1 MPAQDSPSSPPR
13 GQLKKL
19 KQSLRPCSRLK
30 ERCGVPGEVPT
41 TSPSYLPTKDFSSQ
55 VLPGDAGWG
64 WLDPALP
71 EP

>member
-30 ERCGVPGEVPT
+30 ESCGVPWGSAHHFPF
-41 TSPSYLPTKDFSSQ
+41 LPPHQGLF
-55 VLPGDAGWG
+55 LPG
-64 WLDPALP
+64 PTR
-71 EP
+71 